1 MSSLAALAS
10 SRPMRRHSHSHSEN
24 LFAAG
29 SRFLSQPA
37 LASAARNAASS
48 AGCGSI
54 LSLCCFLAG
63 LWQLLMSASK
73 RSIGP
78 TTAAAAKA
86 AAEMAR
92 VRPADTETAWMTVRF
107 EKSRRWADGRHHCRA
122 AAAAQRAKRSRAADT
137 AATAAGARQ
146 LEASTAALPA
156 LQHYAFSLS
165 QPEGHHR
172 RPPAC
177 RPFVASIGQV

>member
-1 MSSLAALAS
+1 
-10 SRPMRRHSHSHSEN
+10 
-24 LFAAG
+24 
-29 SRFLSQPA
+29 
-37 LASAARNAASS
+37 
-48 AGCGSI
+48 
-54 LSLCCFLAG
+54 
-63 LWQLLMSASK
+63 MSASK

-92 VRPADTETAWMTVRF
+92 ERLADTETAWMTVRF

-122 AAAAQRAKRSRAADT
+122 AATAHRAERSRAADT

-156 LQHYAFSLS
+156 LQHYSFSLS

-177 RPFVASIGQV
+177 RSSVAGIGLV